1 MAETVNTAS
10 AANTNTANPEVV
22 ERLLRYVSYDTQS
35 KDESSEVPSTQK
47 QFELAK
53 VLKTE
58 LEEIGASDVRLTDH
72 CYVYAK
78 IPSNLNMNPD
88 KTTAEGKKI
97 PAIGFIAHMDTAT
110 ALTGK
115 DVKPQIIRNYD
126 GGVIKL
132 GESGFSMGPQE
143 FPALADLKGKSLITT
158 DGTTLLGADD
168 KAGVAEIMTMAA
180 FFLTHPEVKHGDI
193 CIAFTPDEEV
203 GNGVEYFD
211 VPGFGADFAYTVDGG
226 AVAEIEYENFNAVN
240 LRVEVQ
246 GYGIH
251 PGSAKGKM
259 KNSIRMAMEFEQ
271 MLTVFD
277 NPEYT
282 DGYEGFHHLGGIE
295 GDTEHTTMHYIVRDH
310 DAGKLDQKLAEID
323 KAAEYLNFKYGEGS
337 FKVVRLGS
345 YQNMKEMILPHMHLI
360 ENAKEAMKELGL
372 NPQSVPIR
380 GGTDGA
386 RLSFMGLP
394 CPNLCTGGANYHG
407 RFEYACIEEMEQCVE
422 ILKKIVEKYAVK
434 GV

>member
-1 MAETVNTAS
+1 MSET
-10 AANTNTANPEVV
+10 TNVMNSEVV
-22 ERLLRYVSYDTQS
+22 KRLLCYVSYDTQS

-47 QFELAK
+47 QFDLAK
-53 VLKTE
+53 VLKKE
-58 LEEIGASDVRLTDH
+58 LEEIGASDVRLSDH

-78 IPSNLNMNPD
+78 IPSNLD
-88 KTTAEGKKI
+88 KKV
-97 PAIGFIAHMDTAT
+97 PAIGFIAHMDTSP
-110 ALTGK
+110 ALSGK
-115 DVKPQIIRNYD
+115 DIKPQIIQNYD

-132 GESGFSMGPQE
+132 GESGFSMGPNE
-143 FPALADLKGKSLITT
+143 FPALAELKGKSLITT

-180 FFLTHPEVKHGDI
+180 FFLAHPEVKHGDI

-226 AVAEIEYENFNAVN
+226 SVGEIEYENFNAAN

-259 KNSIRMAMEFEQ
+259 KNAIRMAMEFEQ

-282 DGYEGFHHLGGIE
+282 D
-295 GDTEHTTMHYIVRDH
+295 
-310 DAGKLDQKLAEID
+310 
-323 KAAEYLNFKYGEGS
+323 
-337 FKVVRLGS
+337 VVC
-345 YQNMKEMILPHMHLI
+345 NMM
-360 ENAKEAMKELGL
+360 N
-372 NPQSVPIR
+372 
-380 GGTDGA
+380 
-386 RLSFMGLP
+386 
-394 CPNLCTGGANYHG
+394 
-407 RFEYACIEEMEQCVE
+407 E
-422 ILKKIVEKYAVK
+422 ILNDKTSPILEIINKDTVQEIVDTK
-434 GV
+434 GKAYKTPWFGQLMTGPQMIAYLIQVDIWLREYNVNILI

>member
-1 MAETVNTAS
+1 MSET
-10 AANTNTANPEVV
+10 TNVMNSEVV
-22 ERLLRYVSYDTQS
+22 KRLLCYVSYDTQS

-47 QFELAK
+47 QFDLAK
-53 VLKTE
+53 VLKKE
-58 LEEIGASDVRLTDH
+58 LEEIGASDVRLSDH

-78 IPSNLNMNPD
+78 IPSNLD
-88 KTTAEGKKI
+88 KKV
-97 PAIGFIAHMDTAT
+97 PAIGFIAHMDTSP
-110 ALTGK
+110 ALSGK
-115 DVKPQIIRNYD
+115 DIKPQIIQNYD

-132 GESGFSMGPQE
+132 GESGFSMGPNE
-143 FPALADLKGKSLITT
+143 FPALAELKGKSLITT

-180 FFLTHPEVKHGDI
+180 FFLAHPEVKHGDI

-226 AVAEIEYENFNAVN
+226 SVGEIEYENFNAAN

-259 KNSIRMAMEFEQ
+259 KNAIRMA
-271 MLTVFD
+271 
-277 NPEYT
+277 
-282 DGYEGFHHLGGIE
+282 
-295 GDTEHTTMHYIVRDH
+295 TMHYIVRDH
-310 DAGKLDQKLAEID
+310 DAGKLNQKLAEID
-323 KAAEYLNFKYGEGS
+323 KASEYLNFKYGEGS
-337 FKVVRLGS
+337 FKVVRTGS
-345 YQNMKEMILPHMHLI
+345 YQNMKEMILPHMHLV
-360 ENAKEAMKELGL
+360 EYAKEAMRELGL
-372 NPQSVPIR
+372 NAKSVPIR

-407 RFEYACIEEMEQCVE
+407 RFEYACIEQMELCVE
-422 ILKKIVEKYAVK
+422 ILKKILLYVFSRCLRDWYVSSWNPDSI
-434 GV
+434 

>member
-1 MAETVNTAS
+1 MTL
-10 AANTNTANPEVV
+10 V
-22 ERLLRYVSYDTQS
+22 ERFLKYVTFDTQS
-35 KDESSEVPSTQK
+35 SELTGITPSTPGQMV
-47 QFELAK
+47 FAEY
-53 VLKTE
+53 LKTE
-58 LEEIGASDVRLTDH
+58 LEALKLEDITLDEYGYLFATLPANTD
-72 CYVYAK
+72 
-78 IPSNLNMNPD
+78 
-88 KTTAEGKKI
+88 KKL
-97 PAIGFIAHMDTAT
+97 PTIGFIAHMDTSPDMS
-110 ALTGK
+110 GK
-115 DVKPQIIRNYD
+115 NVKPQIIKEYD
-126 GGVIKL
+126 GGDIVLNKENKIVL
-132 GESGFSMGPQE
+132 SPVQ
-143 FPALADLKGKSLITT
+143 FPELLDHKSEDLIVT
-158 DGTTLLGADD
+158 DGNTLLGADD

-180 FFLTHPEVKHGDI
+180 FFLAHPEVKHGDI

-226 AVAEIEYENFNAVN
+226 SVGEIEYENFNAAN

-259 KNSIRMAMEFEQ
+259 KNAIRMAMEFEQ

-295 GDTEHTTMHYIVRDH
+295 GDSEHTTMHYIVRDH
-310 DAGKLDQKLAEID
+310 DAGKLNQKLAEID
-323 KAAEYLNFKYGEGS
+323 KASEYLNFKYGEGS
-337 FKVVRLGS
+337 FKVVRTGS
-345 YQNMKEMILPHMHLI
+345 YQNMKEMILPHMHLV
-360 ENAKEAMKELGL
+360 EYAKEAMRELGL
-372 NPQSVPIR
+372 NAKSVPIR

-407 RFEYACIEEMEQCVE
+407 RFEYACIEQMELCVE

-434 GV
+434 EI

>member
-1 MAETVNTAS
+1 
-10 AANTNTANPEVV
+10 
-22 ERLLRYVSYDTQS
+22 
-35 KDESSEVPSTQK
+35 
-47 QFELAK
+47 
-53 VLKTE
+53 
-58 LEEIGASDVRLTDH
+58 
-72 CYVYAK
+72 
-78 IPSNLNMNPD
+78 
-88 KTTAEGKKI
+88 
-97 PAIGFIAHMDTAT
+97 MDTSP
-110 ALTGK
+110 ALSGK
-115 DVKPQIIRNYD
+115 DIKPQIIQNYD

-132 GESGFSMGPQE
+132 GESGFSMGPNE
-143 FPALADLKGKSLITT
+143 FPALAELKGKSLITT

-180 FFLTHPEVKHGDI
+180 FFLAHPEVKHGDI

-226 AVAEIEYENFNAVN
+226 SVGEIEYENFNAAN

-259 KNSIRMAMEFEQ
+259 KNAIRMAMEFEQ

-295 GDTEHTTMHYIVRDH
+295 GDSDHTTMHYIVRDH
-310 DAGKLDQKLAEID
+310 DAGKLNQKLAEID
-323 KAAEYLNFKYGEGS
+323 KASEYLNFKYGEGS
-337 FKVVRLGS
+337 FKVVRTGS
-345 YQNMKEMILPHMHLI
+345 YQNMKEMILPHMHLV
-360 ENAKEAMKELGL
+360 EYAKEAMRELGL
-372 NPQSVPIR
+372 NAKSVPIR

-407 RFEYACIEEMEQCVE
+407 RFEYACIEQMELCVE

-434 GV
+434 EI